1 MFLVDLYSI
10 IYKKIIINIIKVIL
24 FQIINTITYKITY
37 KQLIMLGEKYIVNGE
52 QVEDLEI
59 IPTENGG
66 YVINFKKIFNII
78 DAKTIEI
85 IERLKKDD
93 IKCYATRY
101 DKKK

>member
-10 IYKKIIINIIKVIL
+10 IYKKIIINIIKVIPL
-24 FQIINTITYKITY
+24 QIINTITY

-52 QVEDLEI
+52 QVEDLEV

-78 DAKTIEI
+78 DAKAIEI
-85 IERLKKDD
+85 IDRFMF
-93 IKCYATRY
+93 INF
-101 DKKK
+101 

>member
-24 FQIINTITYKITY
+24 FQIINTITY